1 MRKGGLHLNEEMID
15 TSFELE
21 ELLSVKHSVKE
32 YNKDTYLFQEG
43 DTIEGIYLI
52 RSGKVNIG
60 KITPDGR
67 ELTLRVCGSNQL
79 VGEVTLYSTISKY
92 MLDAKVIEDAVCVK
106 IKIVDLEEALSN
118 NSKLAVAFIK
128 WMGINHQKTQTKF
141 RDLMLHG
148 KKGALYSTLIRM
160 TNTYGVQKDNGILID
175 LNLTNQELANFCGM
189 AREVVNR
196 LLSDLR
202 KQNKIS
208 IIDGKIIIHDIDYL
222 RNKNNCENCPIVFC
236 KID

>member
-1 MRKGGLHLNEEMID
+1 MID

>member
-1 MRKGGLHLNEEMID
+1 MRKGGLHLNEEKID
-15 TSFELE
+15 TSFELK
-21 ELLSVKHSVKE
+21 ELLSVNHSVKE

-43 DTIEGIYLI
+43 DTIEGIFLI
-52 RSGKVNIG
+52 RSGKVQIG

-79 VGEVTLYSTISKY
+79 VGEVSLYSTISKY

-106 IKIVDLEEALSN
+106 IKIDDFEEALSN
-118 NSKLAVAFIK
+118 NSKLAVAFMK
-128 WMGINHQKTQTKF
+128 WMGISHQKTQTKF

-208 IIDGKIIIHDIDYL
+208 MMNGKIIVHDIDYL
-222 RNKNNCENCPIVFC
+222 RNKNNCENCPIAFC